1 MSANETLFDAPLHEV
16 ELQKKQRGELAELA
30 FMRKAA
36 SLGFAVA
43 KPWGDS
49 DRYDVVVRIRKV
61 FWRVQVKSV
70 WSKKPRRN
78 HYRIKTITC
87 QGVPYSAEDI
97 DFFVI
102 YIFAE
107 DAWYIFPAAV
117 VENWTS
123 VCLRPGSKRSQYE
136 HYREAWRLLMPASPE
151 ATVASQCPAESVAPE
166 DSITKTVTKP
176 QTKTETNTEIETD
189 NDDITAPT

>member
-1 MSANETLFDAPLHEV
+1 MALGTKILSTNETLFNAPLHEV

-61 FWRVQVKSV
+61 FLRVQVKSV
-70 WSKKPRRN
+70 WSKKPQRN
-78 HYRIKTITC
+78 HYRIKTMTC
-87 QGVPYSAEDI
+87 QGAPYSAEDI

-107 DAWYIFPAAV
+107 DARYIFPAAV

-136 HYREAWRLLMPASPE
+136 HYREAWRLMMPASPE
-151 ATVASQCPAESVAPE
+151 ATVVGQVPSGRQVPE
-166 DSITKTVTKP
+166 DSTTKTVTK
-176 QTKTETNTEIETD
+176 TETSTETK
-189 NDDITAPT
+189 PK